1 MVDEGDPAPEFT
13 AFRAEQFPPDQFSV
27 SAAYRDSPIV
37 LAFFPLAFT
46 GGCTEE
52 LCAFRDEFAALETIE
67 ADVYGISVDSPAT
80 LLEFEARYELGF
92 ELVSDFNRDAIEA
105 YDVVCEELAGLRR
118 LAQRSVFVVDTDG
131 TVVYTWRADEPG
143 QLPDIEAVK
152 REVDALSPP

>member
-13 AFRAEQFPPDQFSV
+13 AFRAEPFPPDQFSV
-27 SAAYRDSPIV
+27 SAAYWDAPAV

-52 LCAFRDEFAALETIE
+52 MCTFRDEFAALETIE
-67 ADVYGISVDSPAT
+67 ANVYGISVDSPAT
-80 LLEFEARYELGF
+80 LHEFGERYELGF

-118 LAQRSVFVVDTDG
+118 LAQRSVFVVDTEG
-131 TVVYTWRADEPG
+131 TVVYAWRADEPG

-152 REVDALSPP
+152 REIEAISSS

>member
-1 MVDEGDPAPEFT
+1 MVDEGDPAPGFT
-13 AFRAEQFPPDQFSV
+13 AFRAEPFPPDQFSV
-27 SAAYRDSPIV
+27 SAAYRDAPAV

-52 LCAFRDEFAALETIE
+52 MCTFRDEFAALETID
-67 ADVYGISVDSPAT
+67 ANVYGISVDSPAT
-80 LLEFEARYELGF
+80 LREFGERYELGF

-105 YDVVCEELAGLRR
+105 YDVVCEELAGLQR

-131 TVVYTWRADEPG
+131 TVVYAWRADEPS

-152 REVDALSPP
+152 REIDTLSSS